1 MRIVQFIDSLEAG
14 GAERMAVT
22 YANALSN
29 SIEFS
34 GLVAT
39 RNEGALKN
47 HLHSKVEYLFLEKK
61 SNFDLKAF
69 LKFRNFIIKNN
80 VQIIHAH
87 GSSFFWATL
96 LKVSRFETKIIWHDH
111 FGNRIHL
118 KSNTTT
124 ILKLSSKLFYSIIT
138 VNKELKNWA
147 VSYLNCKRVKYL
159 PNFIPELENDIAKE
173 TILKGIEGKRIVFL
187 ANLKEPKNHL
197 NIIKAFKSKHD
208 NFPNWTMHLIG
219 KDYGDLYSKAIHDFI
234 KESNLQNTIFIYD
247 SCNDI
252 SNILKQSTVGVLG
265 STYEGFPVTLLEY
278 GNESLIVMST
288 NVGDCSTIIKHNEN
302 GLLFDP
308 LNQKE
313 IEHNFETI
321 LKAVE
326 NKEES
331 IINFGKKLNV
341 SIKSKYGQKTILEQ
355 YLNFLK

>member
-1 MRIVQFIDSLEAG
+1 MRIVQLIDSLEAG

-29 SIEFS
+29 EIECS
-34 GLVAT
+34 ALVAS
-39 RNEGALKN
+39 RNEGALKEQ
-47 HLHSKVEYLFLEKK
+47 LHSKVEYLFLDKK
-61 SNFDLKAF
+61 SNVDVKAF
-69 LKFRNFIIKNN
+69 LKFRDFVIKNK

-96 LKVSRFETKIIWHDH
+96 LKISYPKVKVIWHDH

-118 KSNTTT
+118 KSKTTT
-124 ILKLSSKLFYSIIT
+124 ILRLSSKVFYRIIT
-138 VNKELKNWA
+138 VNEELKNWA
-147 VSYLNCKRVKYL
+147 VLHLYCKRVKYI
-159 PNFIPELENDIAKE
+159 PNFIPELENEIVKK
-173 TILKGIEGKRIVFL
+173 TILKGIDGKRIVFL

-197 NIIKAFKSKHD
+197 NIIIAFKSIRN

-219 KDYGDLYSKAIHDFI
+219 KDYGDVYSKTLHDFI
-234 KESNLQNTIFIYD
+234 DESNLQETIFIYD

-278 GNESLIVMST
+278 GKESLIVMST

-302 GLLFDP
+302 GVLFDP
-308 LNQKE
+308 LNQNE
-313 IEHNFETI
+313 IVHTFETI
-321 LKAVE
+321 IRAIE

-331 IINFGKKLNV
+331 IINFGKKLSE
-341 SIKSKYGQKTILEQ
+341 SIASKYGQKTILEQ
-355 YLNFLK
+355 YLNFLN